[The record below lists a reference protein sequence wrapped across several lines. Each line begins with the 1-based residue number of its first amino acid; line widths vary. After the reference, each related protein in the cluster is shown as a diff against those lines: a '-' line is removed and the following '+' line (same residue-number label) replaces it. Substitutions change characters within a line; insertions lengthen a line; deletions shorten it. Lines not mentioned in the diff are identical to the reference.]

1 MKELGREGIKV
12 KILFL
17 SAASSIHTVKW
28 VNALAKRGHE
38 VHLVFNEGHNP
49 KDNLIDDKVFLHSMK
64 HSGGK
69 AYYLNAGELKRIEKK
84 IQPDIINVHY
94 ASGYGTLARR
104 AGIGPVLLSVWGSD
118 VYEFPHKSILNKMIL
133 KKNVQ
138 YAKWLASTSTCMA
151 EELRNTLAMPELQI
165 GITPFGV
172 DLEKFSDVNPRK
184 KNTEQ
189 ILLGNIK
196 ALETVYGISD
206 FIEAVAILKRNL
218 ESQNRQNILDKLRVH
233 IYGDGSQKEVLER
246 LIKNLELEDTVFLR
260 GRIPN
265 TEVPNVLKEF
275 DVFCATSLKESF
287 GVSVIEAMA
296 MKVPTVVTDVDGFK
310 EVTEDGITGFVVPVG
325 DVDAIAEKL
334 EGLVTN
340 QELRERFG
348 TEGRKRVELLY
359 DWEKNVSAMENIY
372 QNMLIK
378 E

>member
-1 MKELGREGIKV
+1 M

-17 SAASSIHTVKW
+17 SAAGSIHTVKW

-38 VHLVFNEGHNP
+38 VHLVFNEGHHP
-49 KDNLIDDKVFLHSMK
+49 KDNLIDDKVVLHSMK

-69 AYYLNAGELKRIEKK
+69 AYYLNAGELKRIEEE

-104 AGIGPVLLSVWGSD
+104 AGIGPILLSVWGSD
-118 VYEFPHKSILNKMIL
+118 VYEFPHKNILNKIIL
-133 KKNVQ
+133 KKNVK

-151 EELRNTLAMPELQI
+151 EELRNTLGMPELKI
-165 GITPFGV
+165 EITPFGV
-172 DLEKFSDVNPRK
+172 DLKRFSDVNPKK

-196 ALETVYGISD
+196 ALEPVYGISD
-206 FIEAVAILKRNL
+206 FIESIAILKRNL
-218 ESQNRQNILDKLRVH
+218 EEQGKQDILDKLRVH
-233 IYGDGSQKEVLER
+233 IYGDGSQKESLET
-246 LIKNLELEDTVFLR
+246 LIKNLELEDIVFLE
-260 GRIPN
+260 GRISN
-265 TEVPNVLKEF
+265 TEVSNVLKEF

-296 MKVPTVVTDVDGFK
+296 MKVPTVVTEADGFK

-325 DVDAIAEKL
+325 NVDAIATKLELLVRDEKL
-334 EGLVTN
+334 RK
-340 QELRERFG
+340 QFG
-348 TEGRKRVELLY
+348 EEGRKRVELLY
-359 DWEKNVSAMENIY
+359 DWEKNVSTMENIY
-372 QNMLIK
+372 QEMLIK

>member
-1 MKELGREGIKV
+1 M
-12 KILFL
+12 
-17 SAASSIHTVKW
+17 W
-28 VNALAKRGHE
+28 
-38 VHLVFNEGHNP
+38 
-49 KDNLIDDKVFLHSMK
+49 
-64 HSGGK
+64 
-69 AYYLNAGELKRIEKK
+69 EKK